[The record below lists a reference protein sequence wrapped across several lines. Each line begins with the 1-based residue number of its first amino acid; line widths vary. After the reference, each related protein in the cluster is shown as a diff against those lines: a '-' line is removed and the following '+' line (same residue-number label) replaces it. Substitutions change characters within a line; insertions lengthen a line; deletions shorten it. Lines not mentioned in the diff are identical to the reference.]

1 MYFTEI
7 SGFASKKTA
16 SSGRTNFTTSN
27 YIPPKLTR
35 GATYSNKY
43 LLNNIVIFL
52 IRDNIKL
59 MAISNLTKPMN
70 DNDELTGNSFDIFDI
85 DFTKDL
91 PDNKRYA
98 VRYIRSNIKA
108 SVLKVRLFGLGKPI
122 GLELLDISS
131 KGALISTG
139 KKIRKNKKITLIL
152 EFEDGKVF
160 EIESKIV
167 RLEKDQ
173 SFQYGVKFNRFNHDL
188 GNYLLKTQDDLIFR

>member
-1 MYFTEI
+1 M
-7 SGFASKKTA
+7 
-16 SSGRTNFTTSN
+16 
-27 YIPPKLTR
+27 
-35 GATYSNKY
+35 AT
-43 LLNNIVIFL
+43 
-52 IRDNIKL
+52 
-59 MAISNLTKPMN
+59 SNLTKPMN
-70 DNDELTGNSFDIFDI
+70 DNNEFTENSFDVFDI

-167 RLEKDQ
+167 RLKKDQ

>member
-1 MYFTEI
+1 
-7 SGFASKKTA
+7 
-16 SSGRTNFTTSN
+16 
-27 YIPPKLTR
+27 
-35 GATYSNKY
+35 
-43 LLNNIVIFL
+43 
-52 IRDNIKL
+52 
-59 MAISNLTKPMN
+59 MN
-70 DNDELTGNSFDIFDI
+70 DSNELTEKTFDIFDL
-85 DFTKDL
+85 DLSKDL

-108 SVLKVRLFGLGKPI
+108 SVLKVKLFGLGKPI

-131 KGALISTG
+131 KGALISTN

-173 SFQYGVKFNRFNHDL
+173 SFQYGVKFNRFHHDL
-188 GNYLLKTQDDLIFR
+188 GNYLLETQDDLIFR

>member
-1 MYFTEI
+1 
-7 SGFASKKTA
+7 
-16 SSGRTNFTTSN
+16 
-27 YIPPKLTR
+27 
-35 GATYSNKY
+35 
-43 LLNNIVIFL
+43 
-52 IRDNIKL
+52 
-59 MAISNLTKPMN
+59 MN
-70 DNDELTGNSFDIFDI
+70 DSNESTENPFDIFDLDLI
-85 DFTKDL
+85 KDL

-108 SVLKVRLFGLGKPI
+108 SVLKVRLFGLGKPV

-131 KGALISTG
+131 KGALISTN

-188 GNYLLKTQDDLIFR
+188 GNYLLETQDDLIFR

>member
-1 MYFTEI
+1 
-7 SGFASKKTA
+7 
-16 SSGRTNFTTSN
+16 
-27 YIPPKLTR
+27 
-35 GATYSNKY
+35 
-43 LLNNIVIFL
+43 
-52 IRDNIKL
+52 

-70 DNDELTGNSFDIFDI
+70 DNNELTGNSFDI